1 MNFSLAS
8 RNRSDGKDGR
18 RRIRWLI
25 AGVFVCCLALSGAFF
40 ASNPPARAVAAKKS
54 GDKGKENTGGSKG
67 KEKDGKPA
75 PPRYGATPPRL
86 DAKAWVLIDARD
98 GEVLAAKAADS
109 ERMIASTTK
118 MMTAYVAHQLLD
130 PGKVVRAPRYRASP
144 GESLAGLEGG
154 DRISIRDL
162 LYALLLPSGNDAAE
176 ALSKV
181 AESNE
186 KRFVAEMNAAARRL
200 GLAHTHYSTP
210 VGLDERGNYSSAR
223 DLAELARVL
232 LADPLLSRIVDT
244 EERTIKAGGRK
255 IPLVNHNNLVLTKP
269 WVSGVKTGYTSSAG
283 YSLVGAGTR
292 DNTTLISVV
301 LGSPSEAV
309 RDQASLDLLG
319 WGFSR
324 YQKSVPVREGEQIV
338 SSGLDYRDTRV
349 PLLSAE
355 TLPVLVRDGQEVR
368 VDTDAPDELVG
379 PVADGERVGRV
390 TVLVGGE
397 PAVSAP
403 LVTGAAAPAATLGE
417 KAKALVLSPLILI
430 PIGLVLL
437 LVGFVLIF
445 RSRAEKGD
453 NATQRA

>member
-1 MNFSLAS
+1 MNSSLAS
-8 RNRSDGKDGR
+8 GSRPDGRDGR
-18 RRIRWLI
+18 RRVRWLF
-25 AGVFVCCLALSGAFF
+25 AASLVCWLALSGAFLV
-40 ASNPPARAVAAKKS
+40 SNSPTRAVAAKKS
-54 GDKGKENTGGSKG
+54 GDKGKENKDGSKG
-67 KEKDGKPA
+67 EQKDGKSV
-75 PPRYGATPPRL
+75 PPHYGATPPRL
-86 DAKAWVLIDARD
+86 DAKAWVLIDALD

-130 PGKVVRAPRYRASP
+130 PREVVRAPRYRASP

-154 DRISIRDL
+154 DRISVRDL

-181 AESNE
+181 AETNE

-283 YSLVGAGTR
+283 
-292 DNTTLISVV
+292 
-301 LGSPSEAV
+301 
-309 RDQASLDLLG
+309 
-319 WGFSR
+319 
-324 YQKSVPVREGEQIV
+324 
-338 SSGLDYRDTRV
+338 
-349 PLLSAE
+349 
-355 TLPVLVRDGQEVR
+355 
-368 VDTDAPDELVG
+368 
-379 PVADGERVGRV
+379 
-390 TVLVGGE
+390 
-397 PAVSAP
+397 
-403 LVTGAAAPAATLGE
+403 
-417 KAKALVLSPLILI
+417 
-430 PIGLVLL
+430 
-437 LVGFVLIF
+437 
-445 RSRAEKGD
+445 
-453 NATQRA
+453 